1 MLELLIRLTDQHFI
15 FTFIMETCVNFPYDR
30 AFAEISRCDD
40 SMKTTLAVECAVR
53 ELIDRGYIEM
63 AKPIAT
69 PRGVAIYD
77 QLRAHGFVP
86 DREYARECLKRH
98 YGGDWRL
105 LAKMVFKLWDEEVRD
120 SGAQTSRD
128 HSGGD
133 VSAGE
138 TGEFTVEFPLF
149 FLCRDASVL
158 LADKTIVPMWTDED
172 AADRFVERS
181 KGCLGQLSLVEIT
194 SDAELLDLLTR
205 MQESG
210 IEQVVCD
217 VASTNQNAAQGV
229 CIHDLCAMLRE
240 RIR

>member
-1 MLELLIRLTDQHFI
+1 MN
-15 FTFIMETCVNFPYDR
+15 VPYDI

-53 ELIDRGYIEM
+53 ELVERGYIDM

-86 DREYARECLKRH
+86 DRKYAKECLKRH
-98 YGGDWRL
+98 YGGNWRL
-105 LAKMVFKLWDEEVRD
+105 LAKMIFKLWDEEIQTCRD
-120 SGAQTSRD
+120 Q
-128 HSGGD
+128 SGGD
-133 VSAGE
+133 VSAEE
-138 TGEFTVEFPLF
+138 TGEFTFEFPVF
-149 FLCRDASVL
+149 FLLRDASVL
-158 LADKTIVPMWTDED
+158 LADRATVPMWTGED
-172 AADRFVERS
+172 TADRFVERS
-181 KGCLGQLSLVEIT
+181 KGCLGQMSLVEIT
-194 SDAELLDLLTR
+194 TDAELLDLLTR

-240 RIR
+240 RIPSPK